1 MDENIFLYQRKFF
14 IKLQKKADKLIVGLL
29 PSILAACGSKLVEG
43 PPLIN
48 EIPGTMYTDILRGTN
63 YDDQIYGYAGN
74 DQLFGFDGNDEL
86 IPGLGNDRVYGGNGA
101 DTIYIEDIAQILD
114 GGEGK
119 DTLVV
124 MGRLQIQPLKIDL
137 NSGVLQNI
145 SSSFFEGSTIL
156 KNIDNVNASNVK
168 VVEVVASDVANII
181 ETGPGTD
188 TVSNIGLNDEIRT
201 NAGNDYLFLSDLPK
215 LVDGGSGIDQ
225 LLLMEN
231 SIDKIEIILDLN
243 APNSREIQNI
253 EVFDLSEATEVT
265 FTGSDNN
272 ETIITGTGNDMING
286 KGGLDIVTT
295 GSGSDTILIE
305 RDQNN
310 PVNIT
315 DFEVGIGGDKL
326 KISNHF
332 FSTKDNLELS
342 FIDTQ
347 LVGKKTLNLES
358 ELAIFI
364 TAGGYNN
371 VEELHLSLNS
381 QNGIINSNSNS
392 ETLGFVGVWYNNQSD
407 WSQVSLV
414 SKSNETSNIFEN
426 VVNLAILQNVGQE
439 ELNLLSEFNFI

>member
-29 PSILAACGSKLVEG
+29 PSILAACGSKIVEG

-63 YDDQIYGYAGN
+63 YEDQIYGYAGN

-156 KNIDNVNASNVK
+156 KNIDNLNASNVK
-168 VVEVVASDVANII
+168 FVEVVASDVANII

-188 TVSNIGLNDEIRT
+188 TVSNIGMNDEIRT

-215 LVDGGSGIDQ
+215 LIDGGSGIDQ

-231 SIDKIEIILDLN
+231 SIDKIEISLDSN

-253 EVFDLSEATEVT
+253 EVFDLSEAEEVN
-265 FTGSDNN
+265 FTGSDNS

-286 KGGLDIVTT
+286 KGGLDIITT
-295 GSGSDTILIE
+295 GSGSDIILIE
-305 RDQNN
+305 RDQNSA
-310 PVNIT
+310 VNIT

-326 KISNHF
+326 QISNHF
-332 FSTKDNLELS
+332 FSTKDNLELN
-342 FIDTQ
+342 FIDTK

-371 VEELHLSLNS
+371 IEELRLSLNS

-407 WSQVSLV
+407 WTQVSLV